1 MADHLGADDGD
12 RDRDAA
18 ASPTQG
24 RQALTGD
31 TIWAWATPPGRSAVA
46 VLRIS
51 GPAAL
56 QALAKLGVARPPAPR
71 RAVLARLRD
80 GPDGPPIDQALL
92 LRFAAPASFTGEDLV
107 ELQHHGGIG
116 VRRMLA
122 ATLGRM
128 PGLRPAEPGEFTR
141 RAYLA
146 GKLDLAA
153 VEGLGDLIEAT
164 TARGVRAALSRLEG
178 SVGRQIG
185 QWHEQLME
193 LRAAVEAE
201 LDFAAD
207 QADVASGT
215 LGRIGPGMMR
225 LRVELADALAQA
237 PAAERLRHGFV
248 VTVVGAPNVGKS
260 SLVNLLVGREV
271 AIVTDRPGTTRDP
284 VEVALDL
291 DGLPV
296 TLIDTAGLRDSDDP
310 IEQEGM
316 RRAREKAA
324 SADLVLELIDANEP
338 VLPALPAVP
347 LATGQ
352 TRLVVA
358 NKADLTSAPADHLAI
373 SCRTGAGIDRL
384 LAELVAA
391 LAAPDQAEAG
401 AVPVGARAEAA
412 LCDALAALDDAL
424 AAAHLSEPVLVAE
437 ALRHASQAL
446 ARVTGAGADAEDVL
460 DRIFARFCIGK

>member
-1 MADHLGADDGD
+1 M
-12 RDRDAA
+12 
-18 ASPTQG
+18 
-24 RQALTGD
+24 
-31 TIWAWATPPGRSAVA
+31 A

-56 QALAKLGVARPPAPR
+56 QALADLGVGRPPAPR
-71 RAVLARLRD
+71 RAVLARLCD
-80 GPDGPPIDQALL
+80 GPGGPPIDQALL

-122 ATLGRM
+122 AALGRM

-164 TARGVRAALSRLEG
+164 TARGVRTALSRLEG
-178 SVGRQIG
+178 AVGRQVG

-215 LGRIGPGMMR
+215 LDRIGPAMVR
-225 LRVELADALAQA
+225 LRAELAEALARA
-237 PAAERLRHGFV
+237 PAAERLRQGFV

-260 SLVNLLVGREV
+260 SLVNLLAGREV

-291 DGLPV
+291 AGLPV

-324 SADLVLELIDANEP
+324 SADLVLELVDASEP

-347 LATGQ
+347 HAAGQ
-352 TRLVVA
+352 ARLVVA
-358 NKADLTSAPADHLAI
+358 NKADLASVPADHLAI
-373 SCRTGAGIDRL
+373 SCRTGAGIDRM
-384 LAELVAA
+384 LAQLVAA

-412 LCDALAALDDAL
+412 LRDAQAALDDASGAVHL
-424 AAAHLSEPVLVAE
+424 AEPVLVAE
-437 ALRHASQAL
+437 ALRQASQAL
-446 ARVTGAGADAEDVL
+446 ARVTGAGADAENVL